1 MRVLSFLLVSF
12 LCANV
17 CQSYTVV
24 FHSGKQLTGT
34 LLGEDAI
41 TIQLRDRSGVVLSI
55 KKSRVDLEA
64 TERAN
69 AITKPAEPKRAPSNP
84 EQEPPEKSLA
94 EIARELRASRAR
106 QSRTYTRTDLSRVP
120 EISFTELPEDVD
132 ERESARNVE
141 TEPDLKNDESF
152 WRKAAADFRK
162 ELARLRE
169 RKISAQFS
177 CAKAREKRSAS
188 IYGGTK
194 RPTNL
199 ADAFEE
205 PAECQRLQGIEAQFT
220 EAEWRWDEF
229 TERARKSEIPL
240 SWIE

>member
-24 FHSGKQLTGT
+24 FLSGKQVTGT

-69 AITKPAEPKRAPSNP
+69 AIYKPAEPKITPSYP
-84 EQEPPEKSLA
+84 QQVPLEKSLA
-94 EIARELRASRAR
+94 EIARELRANRGG
-106 QSRTYTRTDLSRVP
+106 QSRTYTRADLGRVP
-120 EISFTELPEDVD
+120 EISFTEQTENVD
-132 ERESARNVE
+132 ESESARHVE

-162 ELARLRE
+162 ELTRLRE

-177 CAKAREKRSAS
+177 CSKAREKRSAS

-205 PAECQRLQGIEAQFT
+205 PAECQRLQGIEEQLT
-220 EAEWRWDEF
+220 EAEWRWDDF